1 MELLGGSLPPLET
14 KIKKMIAIEQQIKFI
29 ESKIKKLNNNKALLK
44 AHKMKS
50 FSIDN
55 EICYL
60 FDLLGILKCICNEKA
75 LQFAECEVCGSL
87 YISKREKQ
95 AVCSGKCRTRLHR
108 ERKEQNK

>member
-1 MELLGGSLPPLET
+1 
-14 KIKKMIAIEQQIKFI
+14 MIPIEQQIRFI

-60 FDLLGILKCICNEKA
+60 SDLLNILKCMCNEKA

-95 AVCSGKCRTRLHR
+95 AVCSGKCRTKLHR
-108 ERKEQNK
+108 IKKQEVNHD